1 MWGATCFSAFPLVAT
16 VFQSTLPVWGA
27 TSHLVC
33 NCTILGISIHAPRVG
48 SDPASVTCWYPAENF
63 NPRSPCGERHS
74 SAFHVILSANFN
86 PRSPCGERRGKVGF
100 PKFKSKFQ
108 STLPVWGATGKITRV
123 RPDALNFNPRSPC
136 GERHKRSAFRAGDG
150 VFQSTLPVWGATIGS
165 GLSLI
170 HI

>member
-86 PRSPCGERRGKVGF
+86 PRSPCGERRDHDNGQILAGR
-100 PKFKSKFQ
+100 FQ
-108 STLPVWGATGKITRV
+108 STLPVWGATPVHRAAGGIRQISIHAPRV
-123 RPDALNFNPRSPC
+123 GSDLAGIKLPESLPISIHAPRVGSDGRPGRD
-136 GERHKRSAFRAGDG
+136 
-150 VFQSTLPVWGATIGS
+150 
-165 GLSLI
+165 SLG
-170 HI
+170 